1 MIIGVIALIVVG
13 IIIEMGIEII
23 HHSIRVMVVGDGL
36 QEIIGAI
43 GTITEIAILIQ
54 EIPFIDVIVLIVVE
68 IITIVIIIVLTT
80 PGLTVVHLQDIII
93 WDRMNLDVPSVI
105 NNHANTVMV
114 PVVNLDHHHK
124 SQCQQIV

>member
-1 MIIGVIALIVVG
+1 
-13 IIIEMGIEII
+13 
-23 HHSIRVMVVGDGL
+23 MVDDGL

-93 WDRMNLDVPSVI
+93 LDRMNLDVPSVI
-105 NNHANTVMV
+105 NNHTNTVMV
-114 PVVNLDHHHK
+114 PVANLDHHHK

>member
-23 HHSIRVMVVGDGL
+23 HHSIRVMVVDDGL

-93 WDRMNLDVPSVI
+93 LDRMNLDVPSVI
-105 NNHANTVMV
+105 NNHTNTVMV
-114 PVVNLDHHHK
+114 PVANLDHHHK